1 MLNLGNLELPGF
13 AVFSIFAALGGL
25 AFLMNA
31 NYVAPGCTGPQMRRC
46 DYVATAKATL
56 AASSDAYARI
66 HPFSPDRGFDLF
78 DYGSSVLVQQ
88 SDPFGGD
95 SWLSHGS
102 SVLIDKKSCR
112 PCEIGYAYPNLE
124 ERGPLILQTPADDAV
139 AAAELS
145 EKIRRW
151 RLGLD

>member
-1 MLNLGNLELPGF
+1 MVRLGVLEPPGF
-13 AVFSIFAALGGL
+13 GVFSVFAALGGL

-31 NYVAPGCTGPQMRRC
+31 NYVAPGCTGPAVRRC
-46 DYVATAKATL
+46 DYVATAKTALT
-56 AASSDAYARI
+56 ASTGVHALM
-66 HPFSPDRGFDLF
+66 HPFSSDRGFDVF

-88 SDPFGGD
+88 SDPFQGD
-95 SWLSHGS
+95 ALSHAS

-112 PCEIGYAYPNLE
+112 PCEIGYAYPDLE
-124 ERGPLILQTPADDAV
+124 ERGPLIFRTPAEDTV
-139 AAAELS
+139 AAAKLS

>member
-1 MLNLGNLELPGF
+1 MLKPGNLEPLGF
-13 AVFSIFAALGGL
+13 GIFSIFVAIGAL

-31 NYVAPGCTGPQMRRC
+31 NHVAPGCTGPEVRQC
-46 DYVATAKATL
+46 DYVATAKAAL
-56 AASSDAYARI
+56 AASTDGYALM
-66 HPFSPDRGFDLF
+66 HPFSPDRGFDVF

-95 SWLSHGS
+95 NWLGHAS

-112 PCEIGYAYPNLE
+112 PCEIGHAYPDLE
-124 ERGPLILQTPADDAV
+124 ERGPLILQTPAEDSL

-151 RLGLD
+151 RLGL